1 MAWHLR
7 TFLLQYFYLYSSL
20 YIFAFRGFCFV
31 AWVNRFVTFFFFA
44 VALWYFN
51 SLCSFVKI
59 VKRLAIF
66 SSRPR
71 YPYRGFKYSPTKKVP
86 TPRHYQNWRM
96 RRDLNPRYGSPR
108 IHDFESRAFSLSAT
122 HPVYVY
128 HSKIINVSS
137 TVNARFTGCALS
149 RLIGSSILRMAIA
162 LSIKCF
168 LYNLQV

>member
-1 MAWHLR
+1 MYKKTSKR
-7 TFLLQYFYLYSSL
+7 TFFIISGGEEGIRTLDT
-20 YIFAFRGFCFV
+20 V
-31 AWVNRFVTFFFFA
+31 A
-44 VALWYFN
+44 
-51 SLCSFVKI
+51 
-59 VKRLAIF
+59 
-66 SSRPR
+66 
-71 YPYRGFKYSPTKKVP
+71 
-86 TPRHYQNWRM
+86 
-96 RRDLNPRYGSPR
+96 R